1 MNKNRGKANTFLAT
15 GVPEDNAGQ
24 PSEELEFGSLVGM
37 SVAGASALAIPGKI
51 PP

>member
-1 MNKNRGKANTFLAT
+1 MNKDRGKTFLAT
-15 GVPEDNAGQ
+15 GVPEDNAAQ